1 MLNDCNGEV
10 LSLFISHKGNSQRV
24 PLHEIS
30 LDRKGI
36 LDDKFYDRDIQR
48 SVLITSTSS
57 YAMAQKHGIH
67 IANGFLGENILVDC
81 NPYHLPSGSQLQ
93 MGEVIVQISQNCTIC
108 NSLAKVDSQLPKI
121 LKNDR
126 GIFAK
131 VIKSGTIYQGDTV
144 HVLANENKK
153 ITKKKD

>member
-1 MLNDCNGEV
+1 MVNDCNGEV

-24 PLHEIS
+24 SLDEIS
-30 LDRKGI
+30 LDKKGI
-36 LDDKFYDRDIQR
+36 LDDRFYDRDIHR
-48 SVLITSTSS
+48 SVLITSDSS
-57 YAMAQKHGIH
+57 YAIAQKHNIH
-67 IANGFLGENILVDC
+67 ISNGFLGENILLNC
-81 NPYHLPSGSQLQ
+81 NPYNLPAGYQLQ
-93 MGEVIVQISQNCTIC
+93 IGEVIVQISQNCTIC
-108 NSLAKVDSQLPKI
+108 NSLSKVDSQLPKI

-144 HVLANENKK
+144 HVLTGEKKK